1 MSDIKIEEDDKMED
15 SMENTEVWNFLEAL
29 GVLEWKKDVQNK
41 GDLFAV
47 ISVYKEEIPRKAI
60 NCIEQIFRLDY
71 KIYKTEERSKEF
83 EIWVEV
89 EEGDKEAER

>member
-1 MSDIKIEEDDKMED
+1 MSDKMKD

-29 GVLEWKKDVQNK
+29 GVLEWKKDMQNK

-47 ISVYKEEIPRKAI
+47 ISVYNEEISRKAI
-60 NCIEQIFRLDY
+60 ECIEHTFFLDY
-71 KIYKTEERSKEF
+71 KIYKTEQNTKEF

-89 EEGDKEAER
+89 EEGKKEAE

>member
-1 MSDIKIEEDDKMED
+1 MKD

-29 GVLEWKKDVQNK
+29 GVLEWKKDIQNK

-47 ISVYKEEIPRKAI
+47 ISVYNEEIPRKAI
-60 NCIEQIFRLDY
+60 ECIGHMFSVDY

-89 EEGDKEAER
+89 EKGDREAE